1 MIYLLA
7 FVVLVLAAARATR
20 VIVIDEIAAP
30 VRRWV
35 LANEKKLLG
44 GKLGPT
50 PRLGKLVRCYWCSGF
65 WVSALLVLY
74 TQSAACFAGWL
85 PWQSMALVPVTA
97 FAVAY
102 ASAWVLDKEEAANG
116 I

>member
-30 VRRWV
+30 VRTWILRTWPPPSKPAKIV
-35 LANEKKLLG
+35 
-44 GKLGPT
+44 T
-50 PRLGKLVRCYWCSGF
+50 CYWCAGF
-65 WVSALLVLY
+65 WVSLFASLY
-74 TQSAACFAGWL
+74 THTAICFAGWL
-85 PWQSMALVPVTA
+85 PWQTLAFAPLTT

-102 ASAWVLDKEEAANG
+102 AASWVLDMEHKANG
-116 I
+116 V